1 MSARTAALVVG
12 SIFAALLAASPASAA
27 TFFKTPSGN
36 IGCVISKSLAR
47 CDIRTKAWE
56 PPPRPA
62 SCPVD
67 WGNGLIVER
76 RGRGRFTCAGDTVLG
91 GTRVLAYRKSIRR
104 GRFQC
109 TSRRNGVR
117 CVNLRN
123 DHGFKLAR
131 RQARWF

>member
-1 MSARTAALVVG
+1 V
-12 SIFAALLAASPASAA
+12 FAVTVIACLALAAPAGAA

-47 CDIRTKAWE
+47 CDIRQKAWD

-67 WGNGLIVER
+67 WGNGLVVNR
-76 RGRGRFTCAGDTVLG
+76 RGIGRFTCAGDTVFG
-91 GTRVLAYRKSIRR
+91 GKRVLGYRESIRR
-104 GRFQC
+104 GRFRC
-109 TSRRNGVR
+109 TSYRNGMR

-131 RQARWF
+131 RLARWF

>member
-1 MSARTAALVVG
+1 MSARTGLLVVVVGALVT
-12 SIFAALLAASPASAA
+12 AAPASAA
-27 TFFKTPSGN
+27 TFFKSPSGN
-36 IGCVISKSLAR
+36 IGCVISKSVAR
-47 CDIRTKAWE
+47 CDIRAKAWE

-67 WGNGLIVER
+67 WANGLVVNR
-76 RGRGRFTCAGDTVLG
+76 RGRGRFTCAGDTVFG
-91 GTRVLAYRKSIRR
+91 GQRVLTYGTSIRR

-109 TSRRNGVR
+109 TSRRNGMR

-131 RQARWF
+131 RAARWF